1 MAQTILN
8 ARYELLQ
15 QLGEGGVAIVY
26 RAHDTLLDRTV
37 AVKVLREQ
45 LTGDPAF
52 VERFRRE
59 AQAAA
64 RLSHPN
70 ITAIYDVGQDG
81 NQHYIVMEYVEGPD
95 LKSLIT
101 SSAPLSIALALGI
114 AEQVCA
120 ALEHAHEQG
129 FVHRDIKPQNILLA
143 RPGAQAATATPVV
156 KVADFGLARSV
167 SAVSM
172 ADGGLV
178 LGTVQY
184 VSPEQ
189 ARGEPATPASD
200 IYALGVVLYE
210 MLSGHLPF
218 ESETAVGLALKH
230 IQDPVPPP
238 SRANP
243 LVPPSVDAF
252 VLRAMAKEPAQRFAS
267 AKEMGSAL
275 ATYRQFGES
284 ATGQFAPLRA
294 RPTPPRATT
303 ARPAARVAVAAPARR
318 HTGFDWL
325 LLVLLLVTFVAIAGL
340 VPLAAAVRDTVFPS
354 SPTPLPQVPV
364 PNVTGLEQAVA
375 EAQLQALGLALVVQD
390 GRFDDNVPAQ
400 HIIAQLV
407 PVGTLLAQ
415 GETVEVVVSRGHAT
429 VTVPPVTGLAFSEA
443 QSRLSAL
450 GLASDRTDAP
460 SPQVAAGIVAAQDPA
475 AEAQAARGS
484 TVHLTVSAG
493 DRVVVPDLF
502 GKSEAEAQALIRD
515 AGLATTVANAQAPED
530 VPAQS
535 RWVFSA
541 VPVGAVIS
549 QAPQAGALVDRGTL
563 VRIAI
568 RKR

>member
-1 MAQTILN
+1 MGQTCLN

-15 QLGEGGVAIVY
+15 KLGEGGVAIVY
-26 RAHDTLLDRTV
+26 RAHDSLLDRTV

-70 ITAIYDVGQDG
+70 ITAIYDVGRDG
-81 NQHYIVMEYVEGPD
+81 DQYYIVMEYVEGED
-95 LKSLIT
+95 LKSLIA
-101 SSAPLSIALALGI
+101 SSAPLSIALALSV

-143 RPGAQAATATPVV
+143 RPGGQSAMATPPV
-156 KVADFGLARSV
+156 KVADFGLVRSL
-167 SAVSM
+167 SAVS
-172 ADGGLV
+172 APDGGLV

-200 IYALGVVLYE
+200 IYSLGVCLYE
-210 MLSGHLPF
+210 MLTGRLPF

-230 IQDPVPPP
+230 IQDPVSPP
-238 SRANP
+238 SRVNP
-243 LVPPSVDAF
+243 LVPPTVDAL
-252 VLRAMAKEPAQRFAS
+252 VLRAMDKQPSQRFAS
-267 AKEMGSAL
+267 AKEMGTAVSA
-275 ATYRQFGES
+275 YRQFGES
-284 ATGQFAPLRA
+284 ATGQFAPI
-294 RPTPPRATT
+294 RPQQA
-303 ARPAARVAVAAPARR
+303 PAALAQRR
-318 HTGFDWL
+318 PHIGFDWL
-325 LLVLLLVTFVAIAGL
+325 LLALLLVTFVAIAGL

-354 SPTPLPQVPV
+354 WPTPLPQVQV
-364 PNVTGLEQAVA
+364 PDVTGLEQVVA
-375 EAQLQALGLALVVQD
+375 EAQLQALGLALLVQD
-390 GRFDDNVPAQ
+390 GRFDDNVQAQ

-407 PVGTLLAQ
+407 PAGTLLPQ
-415 GETVEVVVSRGHAT
+415 GEKVEVVVSRGRAT
-429 VTVPPVTGLAFSEA
+429 VKVPPVTGLTFSEA
-443 QSRLSAL
+443 QSRLRAL
-450 GLASDRTDAP
+450 GLVSEQKDAP
-460 SPQVAAGIVAAQDPA
+460 SERLAAGIVSSQDPP
-475 AEAQAARGS
+475 AEAQVARGS
-484 TVHLTVSAG
+484 SVLLTVSTG
-493 DRVVVPDLF
+493 NRVVVPDLF
-502 GKSEAEAQALIRD
+502 GKSEAEAQAVIRD
-515 AGLATTVANAQAPED
+515 AGLATTAANAQAPED

-549 QAPQAGALVDRGTL
+549 QTPQAGTLVDRGTL